1 MNSSIFN
8 FNFALRTIRRGRRPT
23 GLLMAAALIVL
34 VEVLLALHPRPEY
47 KDLVRHRLYS
57 PAVAPDIAESIVQWQ
72 VAHATLVNEQQDLLL
87 LGDSACLNGLLAV
100 ELMERT
106 GLKTWNLG
114 TFGFTYTTGHADIL
128 ELFIERNGPPRFLI
142 YYTSYYPLARDRG
155 TRAVR
160 SWLGRLQQWLAPAER
175 TSHLLPS
182 LRYRRELR
190 DSIWAL
196 GREEIGY
203 AGLDVPRG
211 KFGSDNEVRRELWEN
226 RGSFPRGA
234 EEVFP
239 EDRFEDGISWNPRFH
254 PDCEGG
260 LRRIAKTAREY
271 SFPVIILFSPLPE
284 AANSKAVRRQVA
296 DLEANLERVFAR
308 YPGVSLYQPFLR
320 FYPDDHCIDMR
331 HLTFAGTK
339 RQTEEIARWIRDHW
353 LGEGGGEGEA
363 S

>member
-8 FNFALRTIRRGRRPT
+8 FNFALQAIRRGRRPT
-23 GLLMAAALIVL
+23 GFLLAAGLIVI
-34 VEVLLALHPRPEY
+34 VEVLLALHTRPEY
-47 KDLVRHRLYS
+47 KDLVRHRLYN

-72 VAHATLVNEQQDLLL
+72 VAHATLANERQGLLL

-100 ELMERT
+100 EIMEAT

-142 YYTSYYPLARDRG
+142 YYTSYYPLARHRG

-160 SWLGRLQQWLAPAER
+160 SWLGRLQKWLAPAER
-175 TSHLLPS
+175 TSYLLPS

-226 RGSFPRGA
+226 RGSFPGDP
-234 EEVFP
+234 EDIPE
-239 EDRFEDGISWNPRFH
+239 EDRFEAGISWRPQFH
-254 PDCEGG
+254 PDSEDG
-260 LRRIAKTAREY
+260 LRRIAETARRY
-271 SFPVIILFSPLPE
+271 SFAVLFIFSPLPE
-284 AANSKAVRRQVA
+284 AADNETVRQQVA
-296 DLEANLERVFAR
+296 ALETNLERVFAP
-308 YPGVSLYQPFLR
+308 YPEVALYQPFLR
-320 FYPDDHCIDMR
+320 FYPDDHCSDMR
-331 HLTFAGTK
+331 HLTFLGT
-339 RQTEEIARWIRDHW
+339 RRHTREIAGWIRDHW
-353 LGEGGGEGEA
+353 LGDPR
-363 S
+363 

>member
-8 FNFALRTIRRGRRPT
+8 FNFALQAIRRGRRPT
-23 GLLMAAALIVL
+23 GLLLAAGLIVL
-34 VEVLLALHPRPEY
+34 AEVLLALHPRPEY

-72 VAHATLVNEQQDLLL
+72 VAHATLVNERQDLLL

-142 YYTSYYPLARDRG
+142 YYTSYYPLARHRG

-160 SWLGRLQQWLAPAER
+160 EWVTRLRNWLAPAER

-196 GREEIGY
+196 GREEISY

-211 KFGSDNEVRRELWEN
+211 KFGSDNEVRRELRVN
-226 RGSFPRGA
+226 RGSFPGDP
-234 EEVFP
+234 EETLP
-239 EDRFEDGISWNPRFH
+239 EDRFEGGISWNPAFQ
-254 PDCEGG
+254 PDCEDG
-260 LRRIAKTAREY
+260 LRRLAATAREY
-271 SFPVIILFSPLPE
+271 GFPVLYLFSPLPE
-284 AANSKAVRRQVA
+284 AADNQTVRRQVA
-296 DLEANLERVFAR
+296 DLKANLERVFAP
-308 YPGVSLYQPFLR
+308 YPEVTLHQPFLR
-320 FYPDDHCIDMR
+320 FYPDDHCSDMR
-331 HLTFAGTK
+331 HLTFTGTK
-339 RQTEEIARWIRDHW
+339 RQTEEIVRWIRDHW
-353 LGEGGGEGEA
+353 LGEGEGG
-363 S
+363 